1 MAASPSIEPPARDAG
16 LLLDEKARSLLLDL
30 ADAAVVA
37 GLDGNLP
44 GAPDLALLP
53 PVLRE
58 PSGVFATLRVS
69 GELNGCVGSVVAR
82 EPLAVGAARYSWAAA
97 FDDPRLPRLR
107 WRDYD
112 HLVIEISVLSPLRR
126 VPAGSR
132 AELVAAL
139 RPGIDG
145 LYLTC
150 VGGAS
155 AFLPSVW
162 EQLPDADEFVRRLQ
176 LKAGLSP
183 GWWPPDMKA
192 YRFTA
197 TKFGCR
203 AGRDGDAGRSAG
215 GVSYE
220 SPRLVRPAAAPGTDD
235 VG

>member
-1 MAASPSIEPPARDAG
+1 MAASPSTEPPARDAG
-16 LLLDEKARSLLLDL
+16 LRLDEFARSLLLDI

-44 GAPDLALLP
+44 QPPDLAVLP
-53 PVLRE
+53 PMLRE
-58 PSGVFATLRVS
+58 PSGVFVTLHVS

-97 FDDPRLPRLR
+97 FEDPRLPRLR
-107 WRDYD
+107 WGDYH
-112 HLVIEISVLSPLRR
+112 HLVIEISMLSPLSRIA
-126 VPAGSR
+126 VGSR

-145 LYLTC
+145 LYLT
-150 VGGAS
+150 GAGRAS

-162 EQLPDADEFVRRLQ
+162 ERLPDAAEFVRRLQ
-176 LKAGLSP
+176 LKAGLLP

-197 TKFGCR
+197 TKYGCR
-203 AGRDGDAGRSAG
+203 AGR
-215 GVSYE
+215 
-220 SPRLVRPAAAPGTDD
+220 VRT
-235 VG
+235 

>member
-1 MAASPSIEPPARDAG
+1 MAASPCIEPSTPDVG
-16 LLLDEKARSLLLDL
+16 PLLDEDARSVLLGV
-30 ADAAVVA
+30 ADATVVA
-37 GLDGNLP
+37 GLDGSLP
-44 GAPDLALLP
+44 DPPDLATLP
-53 PVLRE
+53 PVLHE
-58 PSGVFATLRVS
+58 PSGVFVTLRVS
-69 GELNGCVGSVVAR
+69 GDLNGCVGSVVAR
-82 EPLAVGAARYSWAAA
+82 EPLAMGVARYSWAAA

-112 HLVIEISVLSPLRR
+112 HLLIEISVLSPLRDL
-126 VPAGSR
+126 VVSSR

-139 RPGIDG
+139 RPGTDG

-150 VGGAS
+150 AHGAS

-162 EQLPDADEFVRRLQ
+162 EQLPDADEFVRHLQ

-203 AGRDGDAGRSAG
+203 AD
-215 GVSYE
+215 
-220 SPRLVRPAAAPGTDD
+220 RLRHGSVR
-235 VG
+235 